1 MLLWIASVSALII
14 ALIHTFAGGPQLLPP
29 LLENQKIPDPIKL
42 VHYYCWH
49 IVTMVL
55 FAISAAYAYAA
66 VEPSGRILAV
76 IATWFCFLCFLWG
89 IFLVTWKKQKHSEM
103 PQWILFI
110 IQFAIGAY
118 TIWG

>member
-1 MLLWIASVSALII
+1 MLFWIASASAFIL
-14 ALIHTFAGGPQLLPP
+14 ALIHTFAGGPELLPP
-29 LLENQKIPDPIKL
+29 LLKSKDIPEPIKL

-55 FAISAAYAYAA
+55 FAVSAAYAYAA
-66 VEPSGRILAV
+66 IEPGGRDFAIV
-76 IATWFCFLCFLWG
+76 ATVFCFLCFSWG
-89 IFLVTWKKQKHSEM
+89 LFLVLWKKQKHSEM

-118 TIWG
+118 ALWA